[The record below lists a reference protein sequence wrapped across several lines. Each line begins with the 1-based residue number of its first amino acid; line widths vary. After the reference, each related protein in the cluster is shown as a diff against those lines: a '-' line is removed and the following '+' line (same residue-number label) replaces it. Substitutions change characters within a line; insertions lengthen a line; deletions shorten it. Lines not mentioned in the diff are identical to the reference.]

1 MSSVLRLAYSGAGP
15 TAMPLLPLTL
25 QANSL
30 QQEVIALV
38 DTGASV
44 NVLPYEVGIALG
56 FRWEDQVVPVELG
69 GNLGAAEARAIA
81 LVASI
86 GEFAPTRLVFA
97 WSRQAGFRPILGQMN
112 FFLEFDTCFFR
123 AEGTFEIR
131 AHDSH

>member
-1 MSSVLRLAYSGAGP
+1 
-15 TAMPLLPLTL
+15 MPLLPLTL